1 MTPLWYP
8 DRFDVEIVAHGL
20 AARLF
25 PGYGSPLP
33 ASSFL
38 QAKIHDNPLLE
49 SALGLPR
56 QPYYKTIYDKAGAL
70 LRSMVKNHPFV
81 DGNKRLGMAT
91 TSIFMLMNHRVF
103 WPPNEEM
110 VRFAL
115 ELAASEP
122 DMSWREVARWI
133 RKHTLTRDE
142 AAEQIRTVIGLPL
155 WLQTV
160 NPDASGYRLF
170 DWIAALDSTL
180 DDLAAKESST

>member
-1 MTPLWYP
+1 MAPLWYP

-38 QAKIHDNPLLE
+38 QIRIHDNPLLE
-49 SALGLPR
+49 SALALPR
-56 QPYYKTIYDKAGAL
+56 QPYYRTIFDKAGAL

-91 TSIFMLMNHRVF
+91 TSIFMLRNARVF
-103 WPPNEEM
+103 WPPNDEM

-115 ELAASEP
+115 ELAQSEP
-122 DMSWREVARWI
+122 DMPWQEVSRWV
-133 RKHTLTRDE
+133 RRHTLTREDVARQIQTAFR
-142 AAEQIRTVIGLPL
+142 AASIDQSADHIIN
-155 WLQTV
+155 WM
-160 NPDASGYRLF
+160 
-170 DWIAALDSTL
+170 AALQATVDEIGA
-180 DDLAAKESST
+180 DLTSIS

>member
-1 MTPLWYP
+1 LPRLWYP

-38 QAKIHDNPLLE
+38 RSRIHDNPLLE

-81 DGNKRLGMAT
+81 DGNKRLGMT
-91 TSIFMLMNHRVF
+91 TTFIFMTVNRYVF
-103 WPPNEEM
+103 VPSNDEM
-110 VRFAL
+110 ITFAL
-115 ELAASEP
+115 RLAESEP
-122 DMSWREVARWI
+122 DMPWQEVAKWVR
-133 RKHTLTRDE
+133 RHTFFRVTKKGIVRQLR
-142 AAEQIRTVIGLPL
+142 PL
-155 WLQTV
+155 DPTLGTS
-160 NPDASGYRLF
+160 DASRRILRWAVRFASEG
-170 DWIAALDSTL
+170 
-180 DDLAAKESST
+180 